1 MKQKLLLLLTALMLL
16 VTGNAWG
23 ETIGATDKGW
33 GESGAYK
40 RYLLSANK
48 TLTLTFTLTNYSGEW
63 AGYVVNLTKTDVPAF
78 GGDNGYVWFR
88 GVDFG
93 WFKSNWGVGA
103 VVSNTNNKGSLSQT
117 DWQAFVKDA
126 TTVMVIQ
133 RLGTQVFI
141 KTTVTK
147 DATSYSH
154 YFVSEIGTTKDIY
167 AFLCADA
174 AVIDIASD
182 ATTETGAVDPTT
194 ATIGT
199 VDNTG
204 DFGASPV
211 TTLAPESVL
220 NFHFTNLSA
229 AAEGWKNYGIEL
241 SYGGKFANIVVGGG
255 RWGELLVDNKESE
268 PVTTPKINKEENF
281 NEFGGEF
288 SSKMNGADVSL
299 TIARSGRVVTITAV
313 NTPADKS
320 TPYTLKYTLEPNA
333 TAFPNFA
340 TEDLTVNLS
349 TDHSHI
355 TYNFPIS
362 EVNAEVSKYGWAT
375 FSSNYK
381 LDFSGVSGLEAYA
394 VTGHVENAIT
404 KSDALG
410 VVAANAGVLL
420 KGTEGTTST
429 FYNVPVSTGEAY
441 DGTNLMVAGT
451 GASVGYV
458 AEKTRY
464 VLGVNGSTNK
474 AEFQKLVDGGS
485 SATVPTGKAYL
496 QFDEVISDARALIF
510 DPDEVTSIN
519 VVEVTEP
526 EAGALKDGK
535 FLENG
540 KIVIVKN
547 GVKYSTNGQ
556 ILK

>member
-16 VTGNAWG
+16 TTGNAWG
-23 ETIGATDKGW
+23 ETIGATNKGW
-33 GESGAYK
+33 GDDGAYK
-40 RYLLSANK
+40 SYLLSANK
-48 TLTLTFTLTNYSGEW
+48 TLTLTFTLTDYSGEW

-88 GVDFG
+88 SPDFAWYKSG
-93 WFKSNWGVGA
+93 WGTGA
-103 VVSNTNNKGSLSQT
+103 VVSNTNTRGSMTQSE
-117 DWQAFVKDA
+117 WQEFIKNA
-126 TTVMVIQ
+126 TTVMAIQ

-147 DATSYSH
+147 AETSYSH

-182 ATTETGAVDPTT
+182 ATTETGAVESAT
-194 ATIGT
+194 ATIGA
-199 VDNTG
+199 DGNDG
-204 DFGASPV
+204 DFSASPV

-220 NFHFTNLSA
+220 NFHFTNFSA
-229 AAEGWKNYGIEL
+229 KGQNYQNYGIEL
-241 SYGGKFANIVVGGG
+241 AYGGKYANIVVGGG
-255 RWGELLVDNKESE
+255 RWGELLVDAEGA
-268 PVTTPKINKEENF
+268 PVTTPVTAKEENF
-281 NEFGGEF
+281 NEFGSEF
-288 SSKMNGADVSL
+288 KNKMDGADVSL

-313 NTPADKS
+313 HTPADKS

-340 TEDLTVNLS
+340 TENMTVNLS

-355 TYNFPIS
+355 TYNFPIA
-362 EVNAEVSKYGWAT
+362 EVNAEVTKYGWGT

-381 LDFSGVSGLEAYA
+381 LDFTGVSGLEAYA
-394 VTGHVENAIT
+394 ITGYSGSSIT

-485 SATVPTGKAYL
+485 SATVATGKAYL
-496 QFDEVISDARALIF
+496 QFNEEINARTVLNIEDDF
-510 DPDEVTSIN
+510 TGIN
-519 VVEVTEP
+519 AI
-526 EAGALKDGK
+526 EAAEAKAEGPKDGK

-547 GVKYSTNGQ
+547 GVKYGANGQ
-556 ILK
+556 KLN